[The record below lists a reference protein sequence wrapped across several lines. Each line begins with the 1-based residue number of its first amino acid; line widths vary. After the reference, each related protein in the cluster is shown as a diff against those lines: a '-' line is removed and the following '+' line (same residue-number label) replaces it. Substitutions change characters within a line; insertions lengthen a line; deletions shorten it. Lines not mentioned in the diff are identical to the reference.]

1 MGMGARATI
10 SAGRAGRQRGLSLIG
25 LLFWAILIASVALL
39 AMKVLPSLN
48 EYFTIQRA
56 VNKLAS
62 SGATTVA
69 EVRNAFERQKD
80 IEYSISSIGGKD
92 LDITKENERLVIRFG
107 YDKEI
112 ELIDPVF
119 LVIKYRGRSQ

>member
-1 MGMGARATI
+1 MGMAARA
-10 SAGRAGRQRGLSLIG
+10 SVAVGGAGRQRGLSLIG
-25 LLFWAILIASVALL
+25 LLFWAILISVVALV

-56 VNKLAS
+56 VNKLAT

-92 LDITKENERLVIRFG
+92 LDITKENDRLVISFG

>member
-1 MGMGARATI
+1 MGMAAQASVAVI
-10 SAGRAGRQRGLSLIG
+10 RAGRQRGLSLIG
-25 LLFWAILIASVALL
+25 LLFWAILISVVALV

-56 VNKLAS
+56 VNKLAT

-92 LDITKENERLVIRFG
+92 LDVSKENDRLVIRFG

-112 ELIDPVF
+112 ELLDPVF
-119 LVIKYRGRSQ
+119 LVIKFRGRSQ

>member
-1 MGMGARATI
+1 MGMGAQATI

-25 LLFWAILIASVALL
+25 LLFWAVLIASVALV